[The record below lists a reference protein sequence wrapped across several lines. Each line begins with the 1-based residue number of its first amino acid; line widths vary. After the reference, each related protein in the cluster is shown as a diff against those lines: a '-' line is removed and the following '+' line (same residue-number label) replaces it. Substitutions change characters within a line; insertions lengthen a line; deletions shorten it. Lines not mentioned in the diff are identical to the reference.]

1 VERRRRGAD
10 LLRARHERGLRA
22 AGRDEVDLTSALGW
36 TLSRSPLLLAA
47 LWARLGLPAN
57 PGEVQLALEVAD
69 AEGRTDLELL
79 STAVTVII
87 EAKRGAG
94 CCRARRS

>member
-1 VERRRRGAD
+1 MP
-10 LLRARHERGLRA
+10 
-22 AGRDEVDLTSALGW
+22 AGPR
-36 TLSRSPLLLAA
+36 
-47 LWARLGLPAN
+47 
-57 PGEVQLALEVAD
+57 EVQLALEVAD